1 MTRCLCAVLFA
12 APAAAFPPPPKEK
25 AEERPPAATQA
36 DWDRSANNLK
46 QIGLAVHNYLSTNG
60 HFPSDVL
67 DKTGQPILSWR
78 VHLLP
83 FIEESALH
91 KQFKLD
97 EAWDGPTNKPLLEKM
112 PKLFAPVRVRT
123 KQAGFTFYQGFAG
136 PDTMFDPKA
145 PGLTVNQIPD
155 GTSVTALAVEA
166 GTAVEW
172 TKPADVPFDP
182 RKEIPKLGG
191 HFDGEFHLLLCDGT
205 VMAVR
210 KDFHAEMMKCVIRRS
225 DGTVVNLESLQK

>member
-1 MTRCLCAVLFA
+1 MTPLTSVFLFA
-12 APAAAFPPPPKEK
+12 VSAAFPPPPREVPDPP
-25 AEERPPAATQA
+25 PPAATQA
-36 DWDRSANNLK
+36 DWDKSAQNLK
-46 QIGLAVHNYLSTNG
+46 QIGLAVHHYLDATG

-67 DKTGQPILSWR
+67 DKDGKPLLSWR

-83 FIEESALH
+83 FVEQQDLY

-97 EAWDGPTNKPLLEKM
+97 EAWDGPTNKPLVEKM
-112 PKLFAPVRVRT
+112 PKLFAPVRV
-123 KQAGFTFYQGFAG
+123 KGKPGFTFYQGFAG
-136 PDTMFDPKA
+136 PDAVFDPKA
-145 PGLTVNQIPD
+145 PNLTINQIPD

-182 RKEIPKLGG
+182 KKELPKLGG
-191 HFDGEFHLLLCDGT
+191 HFDGEFNLLLCDGT

-210 KDFHAEMMKCVIRRS
+210 KDFHAELMKCVIQRN
-225 DGTVVNLESLQK
+225 DGTVVNLELLRK